1 MLIAS
6 FLIIASVR
14 CLGKRTGSA
23 HRSAPRSKYKI
34 QISSE
39 FRREI
44 AFDAK
49 EHSKWNKGGLVNEI

>member
-23 HRSAPRSKYKI
+23 HRSALRANTKSK
-34 QISSE
+34 